1 MTDCLFRNVTNEWIE
16 LVWQDNGE
24 GSFMKK
30 FETILMVIW
39 LALIPG
45 FSHADELNPRQVV
58 DVSIDRCIVPMLH
71 GKLPDV
77 EGMKLVQIRKKSG
90 PSEPFGGIVWA
101 TEDSSVF
108 LRFSYV
114 DNSYACSVELDEKKY
129 STDEFS
135 EIYKMINSD
144 ISDLGNNNIY
154 SSRACEENNNT
165 ITIHIFDNIKY
176 KRSLGISVLLNNKLK
191 MLYVFT
197 ALVGIDDVKRKCN

>member
-1 MTDCLFRNVTNEWIE
+1 
-16 LVWQDNGE
+16 
-24 GSFMKK
+24 MKK

-90 PSEPFGGIVWA
+90 PSEPYGGIVWA
-101 TEDSSVF
+101 TEDSSLF

-114 DNSYACSVELDEKKY
+114 DNSYACRIELDEKRY
-129 STDEFS
+129 STDEIS
-135 EIYKMINSD
+135 EIYKMINSG
-144 ISDLGNNNIY
+144 ISKIGNNNNY
-154 SSRACEENNNT
+154 SSWACDKNNNM
-165 ITIHIFDNIKY
+165 ITDHYFGKINSNIT
-176 KRSLGISVLLNNKLK
+176 LGVGVLLNKDLNFLH
-191 MLYVFT
+191 VSI
-197 ALVGIDDVKRKCN
+197 ALSDNFHVERNCK